1 MIEPEDE
8 PKKKKARKGRANRK
22 EWVITKNQRKRQEG
36 VAYKGLGKTESG
48 TWKYTIPR
56 AERKLNPRCHC
67 ALIKKK
73 SKIQCNEFSEDR
85 RERIFKE
92 FWKLTWHEKK
102 VFVNMLMDTKNP
114 RETKNKQNEISRLK
128 VSLFFYLKKD
138 GIRIRV
144 CKKMFLN
151 TLDLKQWSVLH
162 WVQSQSNGRVNDT
175 EKKWRRDYLNMLP
188 KVESHYCRS
197 STDKLYLEPIWRTK
211 TNVFREYEKYC
222 PEKNTESLGYKVF
235 EDIFNELNLSIFMP
249 KKDQCDV
256 CIRFNTNNVS
266 QEQYDLHQKRKVEAR
281 QQKDH
286 DKIYRIN

>member
-102 VFVNMLMDTKNP
+102 VF
-114 RETKNKQNEISRLK
+114 
-128 VSLFFYLKKD
+128 
-138 GIRIRV
+138 
-144 CKKMFLN
+144 CKYA
-151 TLDLKQWSVLH
+151 S
-162 WVQSQSNGRVNDT
+162 
-175 EKKWRRDYLNMLP
+175 
-188 KVESHYCRS
+188 
-197 STDKLYLEPIWRTK
+197 
-211 TNVFREYEKYC
+211 
-222 PEKNTESLGYKVF
+222 GYKK
-235 EDIFNELNLSIFMP
+235 S
-249 KKDQCDV
+249 
-256 CIRFNTNNVS
+256 
-266 QEQYDLHQKRKVEAR
+266 KRNKE
-281 QQKDH
+281 
-286 DKIYRIN
+286 